1 MRRHDDGE
9 IEITRKEMDAI
20 IWLFAAC
27 GRLDAMLPDLK
38 ELAGHIGD
46 KFPAMEAASDELGRD
61 LLAIV
66 EALPEKA
73 RRHIGGVLHGDELT
87 LRPRHV
93 GRSNTSFTISKEDL
107 AVLEIYARRSE
118 CSICMLSGKEV
129 RQCPLRQTLLSI
141 SPPESF
147 SPYRCEYADD

>member
-46 KFPAMEAASDELGRD
+46 KFPAMEAASDEL
-61 LLAIV
+61 
-66 EALPEKA
+66 
-73 RRHIGGVLHGDELT
+73 T

-93 GRSNTSFTISKEDL
+93 GRSNSSFTISKEDL

>member
-61 LLAIV
+61 L
-66 EALPEKA
+66 
-73 RRHIGGVLHGDELT
+73 RGDELT

-93 GRSNTSFTISKEDL
+93 GRSNSSFTISKEDL